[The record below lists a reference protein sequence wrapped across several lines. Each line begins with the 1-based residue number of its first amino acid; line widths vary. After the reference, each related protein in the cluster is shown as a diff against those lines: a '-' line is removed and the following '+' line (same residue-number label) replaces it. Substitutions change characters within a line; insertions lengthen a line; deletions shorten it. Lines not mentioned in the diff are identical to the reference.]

1 MEERNET
8 LASEIYADL
17 KNELKFK
24 NKLIGWLLAALIISL
39 VGLNLYHNWLW
50 SQFDTVVLDSG
61 DGYSNLVQGDV
72 GGGIYNGSDNSTPEA
87 GQQS

>member
-1 MEERNET
+1 MDERNET
-8 LASEIYADL
+8 LASEIYSDL

-24 NKLIGWLLAALIISL
+24 NRLIIGLIAALIASL
-39 VGLNLYHNWLW
+39 VVLNVYHNWLW

-72 GGGIYNGSDNSTPEA
+72 GGGIYNGLDKNTSEE
-87 GQQS
+87 GR